1 MSPVRNP
8 ARPVKATNTVELLK
22 RITVLNLIRDA
33 FQVGIQV
40 RSIPNSPQKC
50 TRIVKEILQVL
61 RPNFHCVP
69 RYYCVA
75 KTKEHRLK
83 IGDYQVTLCPWA
95 VEIIPLTNEDHKV
108 PVITEASK
116 ILPYEMGSDYHAR
129 ILRGPVGAY
138 ASANGF
144 DLMYMTQRSGNIIIW
159 AGSEAVLLRNSRP
172 RYSLRTPGPDNTK
185 NEVKTLM
192 RNVVSPL
199 TFCRCIAYIYDE
211 LKESG
216 TILGEAQYNY
226 RNIQKTLGELYKQKK
241 PIKPKEILATPTGVI
256 KAMPVNQKGDGMI
269 EAMLVKSK
277 PTAIIA
283 KKIVKKPEDHD
294 EISEELRKIMREM
307 LS

>member
-1 MSPVRNP
+1 MSPVRSP
-8 ARPVKATNTVELLK
+8 AKPVKSTNTVELLK

-33 FQVGIQV
+33 FQIGLQV

-50 TRIVKEILQVL
+50 TRIVKEILQIL

-95 VEIIPLTNEDHKV
+95 VEIIPLTNETHKV

-138 ASANGF
+138 ANASGF
-144 DLMYMTQRSGNIIIW
+144 DLMYMTQRSGNIIVW
-159 AGSEAVLLRNSRP
+159 AGSEVVLHRNERS
-172 RYSLRTPGPDNTK
+172 RYSLNQSPDDVK

-192 RNVVSPL
+192 KNVISPL
-199 TFCRCIAYIYDE
+199 AFCRCVAYIYDE
-211 LKESG
+211 LRESG
-216 TILGEAQYNY
+216 SILGEAQDSY
-226 RNIQKTLGELYKQKK
+226 RNTQKMLGKLYEKK
-241 PIKPKEILATPTGVI
+241 KAVEVKEFKAEPIKPKSTGEPQAV
-256 KAMPVNQKGDGMI
+256 
-269 EAMLVKSK
+269 LVKK
-277 PTAIIA
+277 DNPAAIVA
-283 KKIVKKPEDHD
+283 KKVVKKKPEECD
-294 EISEELRKIMREM
+294 EIVGELRKIMKEM